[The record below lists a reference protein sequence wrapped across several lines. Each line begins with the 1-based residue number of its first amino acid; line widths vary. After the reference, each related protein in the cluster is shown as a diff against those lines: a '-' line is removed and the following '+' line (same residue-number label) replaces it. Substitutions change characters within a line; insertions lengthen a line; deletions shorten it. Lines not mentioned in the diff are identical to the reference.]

1 MITKGI
7 RGATTVD
14 ENTEKAIK
22 EAVLE
27 LMFEI
32 IRKNKLTGKEVAFV
46 QFTVTNDITAAYPA
60 RFVRESFKWSDV
72 AFMCLPEL
80 EIENSLRMC
89 VRVMV
94 VVNCLENFI
103 PKFVYLKGAENLRK

>member
-7 RGATTVD
+7 RGATTVN

-46 QFTVTNDITAAYPA
+46 LFTVTNDVDAAYPA
-60 RFVRESFKWSDV
+60 KFVRECFKWSDV

-80 EIENSLRMC
+80 EIQNSLRMC
-89 VRVMV
+89 IRVMV

-103 PKFVYLKGAENLRK
+103 PKFVYLNGAENLRK

>member
-14 ENTEKAIK
+14 ANTEKEIK
-22 EAVLE
+22 QATLE
-27 LMFEI
+27 LFFEI
-32 IRKNKLTGKEVAFV
+32 IRKNKLTGKEIAFV
-46 QFTVTNDITAAYPA
+46 IFTVTDDITAAYPA
-60 RFVRESFKWSDV
+60 KYVREGFKLNDV

-80 EIENSLRMC
+80 EIDNSLRMC
-89 VRVMV
+89 IRVMV
-94 VVNCLENFI
+94 VINCLENFI